1 MKNEQKKLE
10 KKALRKEAILDAFE
24 ALIKQYGVD
33 KTTMQ
38 EVATAVGLSVG
49 TIYNEFTNK
58 EALIDAL
65 VDRIERSLHRQ
76 ISSLKFVSDTP
87 DGRLLELLKAM
98 DGMVDNI
105 IRENRSFADY
115 VLSGTQNFRYLGKK
129 IHQDFGNGLLAAE
142 RINSIIQEGIDQGVF
157 QVRDAG
163 QVSVAIRQVF
173 TTYSLTRMFM
183 QDRDDESDRDRWNLC
198 FELMIK
204 GLKVS

>member
-24 ALIKQYGVD
+24 ALIKQHGID
-33 KTTMQ
+33 RTTMQ
-38 EVATAVGLSVG
+38 EIASEVGVSVG
-49 TIYNEFTNK
+49 TVYNEFTNK

-65 VDRIERSLHRQ
+65 MDRIERSLHGQ

-87 DGRLLELLKAM
+87 DGRLIELLKAM

-105 IRENRSFADY
+105 IRENRSLADY

-129 IHQDFGNGLLAAE
+129 IHQDSGNGLLAAQ
-142 RINSIIQEGIDQGVF
+142 RIKTLIKEGIDQGVF
-157 QVRDAG
+157 LERDPEH
-163 QVSVAIRQVF
+163 VSAAIHQAF
-173 TTYSLTRMFM
+173 TTYSLNRIFM
-183 QDRDDESDRDRWNLC
+183 QEKDDAVKDRWNLC